1 MSAVTADGASEA
13 QTAASRQ
20 SPLLETVGL
29 SVEFGG
35 LHALDGL
42 DLAVYPGEIVSVIG
56 PNGAGKTTLFNAV
69 TATVSASAGDIVFEG
84 ESLIGLDPN
93 RVTSRGIARTF
104 QNVRLFANMTVLENV
119 MVSQHCR
126 TRQSVFGAL
135 LCTKAFRDE
144 EAEIT
149 ERGKEV
155 LSFFGHRLTGY
166 RFDQPAFTLSYA
178 NRRRLEIARA
188 MATQPKLIL
197 LDEPVAG
204 MNPTESAELTG
215 LIGRLRDEWGFAIV
229 VIEHD
234 MEVVREVSDR
244 VVVLDHGVKIAEG
257 DYADV
262 SVDPHVIEAY
272 LGHGA
277 AT

>member
-1 MSAVTADGASEA
+1 MSAGAPPE
-13 QTAASRQ
+13 Q
-20 SPLLETVGL
+20 PILETRGL
-29 SVEFGG
+29 SVDFGG
-35 LHALDGL
+35 LTALDGL

-56 PNGAGKTTLFNAV
+56 PNGAGKTTLFNAI
-69 TATVSASAGDIVFEG
+69 TATVSASEGDIRFEG

-93 RVTSRGIARTF
+93 RVTARGIARTF

-126 TRQSVFGAL
+126 TRQSVVGAL
-135 LCTKAFRDE
+135 LWTKAFRRE
-144 EAEIT
+144 EEEIT
-149 ERGKEV
+149 ERGKRV
-155 LSFFGHRLTGY
+155 LSFFGSRLTGY
-166 RFDQPAFTLSYA
+166 RYDQPAFTLSYA

-244 VVVLDHGVKIAEG
+244 VIVLDHGVKIAEG
-257 DYADV
+257 DYDDV
-262 SVDPHVIEAY
+262 SVDPLVIQAY

-277 AT
+277 AAAT